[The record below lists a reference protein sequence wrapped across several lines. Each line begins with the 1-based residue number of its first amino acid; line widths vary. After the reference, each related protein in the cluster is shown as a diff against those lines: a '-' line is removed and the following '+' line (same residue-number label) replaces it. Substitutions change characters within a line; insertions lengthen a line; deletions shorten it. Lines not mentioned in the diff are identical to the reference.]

1 MLKDERQDLIVEL
14 VNSENIIEVSDLTS
28 ALNVTE
34 MTIRRD
40 LKDLEEKGLL
50 KRIHGGAKKVRNLSN
65 VEYSNTEKKQKNI
78 NQKKYISKKISEI
91 LVDDEIIFM
100 GPGTTMEYVS
110 EYIDGKHLTIFTNSL
125 YLFNELIKI
134 DSLTVRLIGGK
145 YRKITGAFVG
155 PLAIDMI
162 KDLRFQKA
170 FIGVNGISQNNA
182 YAYNEDEGFLQK
194 IILDNSSEK
203 FIVADSSKIGIEDFY
218 SFYKIEDVSVITD
231 DKITKQDFKG
241 LSKYTR
247 VIKWVKP
254 YLAED
259 TNHESRNYWSGR
271 ARKNRLR

>member
-110 EYIDGKHLTIFTNSL
+110 EYIIGKHLTIFTNSL

-203 FIVADSSKIGIEDFY
+203 FIVADSSKIGVEDFY
-218 SFYKIEDVSVITD
+218 SFYKLEDVCVITD
-231 DKITKQDFKG
+231 DKISSQDLKELF
-241 LSKYTR
+241 KYTR
-247 VIKWVKP
+247 VIK
-254 YLAED
+254 
-259 TNHESRNYWSGR
+259 
-271 ARKNRLR
+271 

>member
-1 MLKDERQDLIVEL
+1 MLKDERQNLIVDL
-14 VNSENIIEVSDLTS
+14 VNSEDIIEVSGLTK

-40 LKDLEEKGLL
+40 LKELEEKGLL
-50 KRIHGGAKKVRNLSN
+50 KRIHGGAKKVRNLSS

-91 LVDDEIIFM
+91 LEDDEIIFM

-110 EYIDGKHLTIFTNSL
+110 EYIIGKHLTIFTNSL

-134 DSLTVRLIGGK
+134 DTLAVRLIGGK

-170 FIGVNGISQNNA
+170 FIGVNGINDNHA
-182 YAYNEDEGFLQK
+182 FTYNEDEGALQK
-194 IILDNSSEK
+194 LILDNSSEK
-203 FIVADSSKIGIEDFY
+203 FIVADSTKIGNEDFY
-218 SFYKIEDVSVITD
+218 AFYDIEDVKVITD
-231 DKITKQDFKG
+231 DKISSQDLKA
-241 LSKYTR
+241 LKRYTSL
-247 VIKWVKP
+247 I
-254 YLAED
+254 Y
-259 TNHESRNYWSGR
+259 
-271 ARKNRLR
+271 

>member
-28 ALNVTE
+28 TLNVTE

-65 VEYSNTEKKQKNI
+65 VEYSNTEKKKKNI

-182 YAYNEDEGFLQK
+182 FAYNEDEGFLQK

-203 FIVADSSKIGIEDFY
+203 FIVADSSKIGVEDFY
-218 SFYKIEDVSVITD
+218 SFYKLEDVSVITD
-231 DKITKQDFKG
+231 DKVSSQDLKE

-247 VIKWVKP
+247 VIK
-254 YLAED
+254 
-259 TNHESRNYWSGR
+259 
-271 ARKNRLR
+271 

>member
-50 KRIHGGAKKVRNLSN
+50 KRIHGGAKKVRTLSN

-155 PLAIDMI
+155 PLAIDSV
-162 KDLRFQKA
+162 KNLRFQKA
-170 FIGVNGISQNNA
+170 FIGVNGTSQNNA

-194 IILDNSSEK
+194 IILDNASEK
-203 FIVADSSKIGIEDFY
+203 FIVADSSKIGVEDFY
-218 SFYKIEDVSVITD
+218 SFYNLEDVSVITD
-231 DKITKQDFKG
+231 DKISTQDLKE
-241 LSKYTR
+241 LSKYTK
-247 VIKWVKP
+247 VIK
-254 YLAED
+254 
-259 TNHESRNYWSGR
+259 
-271 ARKNRLR
+271 

>member
-14 VNSENIIEVSDLTS
+14 VNDENIIEVSGLTK

-40 LKDLEEKGLL
+40 LKELEEKGLL
-50 KRIHGGAKKVRNLSN
+50 KRIHGGAKKVRNLSS

-78 NQKKYISKKISEI
+78 KQKKYISKKISEI
-91 LVDDEIIFM
+91 LEDDEIIFM

-110 EYIDGKHLTIFTNSL
+110 EYITGKHLTIFTNSL

-134 DSLTVRLIGGK
+134 DSLAVRLVGGK

-194 IILDNSSEK
+194 IILDNASEK

-218 SFYKIEDVSVITD
+218 AFYKLEDVSVITD
-231 DKITKQDFKG
+231 DRISKKDFKG
-241 LSKYTR
+241 LCKYTR
-247 VIKWVKP
+247 VIK
-254 YLAED
+254 
-259 TNHESRNYWSGR
+259 
-271 ARKNRLR
+271 

>member
-1 MLKDERQDLIVEL
+1 MLKDERQDFIVGI

-40 LKDLEEKGLL
+40 LKELEKKGLL

-91 LVDDEIIFM
+91 LNDDEIIFM

-145 YRKITGAFVG
+145 YRKKTGAFVG

-182 YAYNEDEGFLQK
+182 FAYNEDEGFLQK

-203 FIVADSSKIGIEDFY
+203 FIVADSSKIGVEDFY
-218 SFYKIEDVSVITD
+218 SFYKLEDVSVITD
-231 DKITKQDFKG
+231 DKISSQDLKE
-241 LSKYTR
+241 LSKYTK
-247 VIKWVKP
+247 VIK
-254 YLAED
+254 
-259 TNHESRNYWSGR
+259 
-271 ARKNRLR
+271 

>member
-14 VNSENIIEVSDLTS
+14 VNDENIIEVSELTK

-40 LKDLEEKGLL
+40 LKELEEKGLL
-50 KRIHGGAKKVRNLSN
+50 KRIHGGAKKVRNLSS

-91 LVDDEIIFM
+91 IEDDEIIFM

-110 EYIDGKHLTIFTNSL
+110 EYITGKHLTIFTNSL

-155 PLAIDMI
+155 PLAIDTV
-162 KDLRFQKA
+162 KNLRFQKA

-182 YAYNEDEGFLQK
+182 FAYNEDEGFLQK
-194 IILDNSSEK
+194 IILDNASEK
-203 FIVADSSKIGIEDFY
+203 FIVADSSKIGVEDFY
-218 SFYKIEDVSVITD
+218 SFYKLEDVSVITD
-231 DKITKQDFKG
+231 DKVSKNNLKNLESFTK
-241 LSKYTR
+241 
-247 VIKWVKP
+247 VI
-254 YLAED
+254 
-259 TNHESRNYWSGR
+259 R
-271 ARKNRLR
+271 